1 MTFLFCF
8 VFYSL
13 GRITVSNRNVACFF
27 LVKCYFRYLHNNW
40 KKSWSV
46 AASNRY
52 CHLQKKISFWL
63 AAEEATPTHYF
74 LFSCIHIHLVS
85 CIHWSIVH
93 YVTQENE
100 GSVGPCWINSHTNYG
115 PMLHFFKIW
124 GTLWLFNCA
133 YIFILF
139 MWFESSLIPFDR

>member
-1 MTFLFCF
+1 MLH
-8 VFYSL
+8 
-13 GRITVSNRNVACFF
+13 AFF
-27 LVKCYFRYLHNNW
+27 LWNATLDTCIITERKVGVLQLVIDIATY
-40 KKSWSV
+40 KKK
-46 AASNRY
+46 
-52 CHLQKKISFWL
+52 KKISFWL